1 MRSHTSELRDF
12 VRGSL
17 TIDCVEIELVSNGPD
32 SVVYRGPGSIW
43 QTDDGR
49 LTLKLYCSNQVGYAE
64 IQKAVGSYTTGEI
77 VPDSAFFSLLAVD
90 IKGQSWSGARIL
102 PSFSRGEK
110 GTVISADL
118 QDLSTEAE
126 LPYTASPARML
137 LGFDQCVDF
146 PSNATT
152 EVETTVA
159 GEPYG
164 TSASLNVA
172 RFSACGYEFTL
183 QDEEG
188 WLVLELLSSGDIFP
202 NSLDIRVSEAL
213 QFVLAQHLI
222 WSFREVDEGN
232 KRLTAFRPSGRL
244 ETDQRPR
251 RPIALQRIDNTGSTW
266 SLFDKYLHHIIDY
279 DKQDKLHPL
288 SALVRFVVSATFSAL
303 ESQALAISVAVEGVL
318 RLEFERFGLP
328 SNEIEEEIKAVRKLI
343 QGHCALTEAFKKR
356 VCGFLGN
363 MLRPRA
369 KDRLRELV
377 EEGLIAPELLSAWE
391 DTRHPA
397 AHAGFISASSSPDY
411 ATQLIS
417 LCLKVNQ
424 LFNNLVFLAI
434 GYTGKYT
441 DYSVRGWPLKD
452 FERAIHTDD

>member
-1 MRSHTSELRDF
+1 MKSHTAELRDF

-32 SVVYRGPGSIW
+32 SVVYKGPGSIW

-49 LTLKLYCSNQVGYAE
+49 LTLKLYCSNQVGCAE
-64 IQKAVGSYTTGEI
+64 IQKIVGSYRIGEI
-77 VPDSAFFSLLAVD
+77 VPDSAFFSLRAVD
-90 IKGQSWSGARIL
+90 IHGQSWSGTRIL
-102 PSFSRGEK
+102 PRFSSGEA
-110 GTVISADL
+110 GTVMSADL

-126 LPYTASPARML
+126 LQYTASRARML

-146 PSNATT
+146 PCNATT

-183 QDEEG
+183 QNEEN
-188 WLVLELLSSGDIFP
+188 WLVLELLSTGDVLP

-213 QFVLAQHLI
+213 QFVLAQRLI
-222 WSFREVDEGN
+222 WSFCEVYEGN
-232 KRLTAFRPSGRL
+232 KRLTVLRPSGRL
-244 ETDQRPR
+244 ETDQAPRP
-251 RPIALQRIDNTGSTW
+251 PIALQRIDTTGSTW
-266 SLFDKYLHHIIDY
+266 ALFDKYLQHIIDY

-288 SALVRFVVSATFSAL
+288 SALVRSVISATFSAL

-318 RLEFERFGLP
+318 RLEFQRFGLP
-328 SNEIEEEIKAVRKLI
+328 GNQIEKEIETATKLI
-343 QGHCALTEAFKKR
+343 QDHPNLTGAFKTR
-356 VCGFLGN
+356 VCGFLAN
-363 MLRPRA
+363 MRRSRA

-377 EEGLIAPELLSAWE
+377 QKGLIEQELVRAWE
-391 DTRHPA
+391 ETRHPA
-397 AHAGFISASSSPDY
+397 AHAEFISSSSSLGR
-411 ATQLIS
+411 TSRLLS

-441 DYSVRGWPLKD
+441 DYSLWC
-452 FERAIHTDD
+452 AC